1 VSASGRLVV
10 CPTPIGNLEDVTLRV
25 LAALRSADVI
35 ACEDT
40 RHTRKLLDRYGVTAP
55 LVSYHEH
62 NERER
67 AAELVPRMRRGAVV
81 ALVSDA
87 GMPLVSDPGFI
98 LVQAC
103 IAAGLSVEV
112 LPGPSSALAA
122 LVASGLPSERWRFV
136 GFLPRKRGELER
148 LLIGTPETLVA
159 FEAPARLLATLA
171 LLAERDGG
179 RAVAVC
185 RELTKLHEEVRRGS
199 AAELAAHYER
209 EPPRGEVVLVVAAA
223 PAGSQEGDA
232 AERALAAL
240 GALVEAGARAR
251 PAAKVVSELTG
262 VAANRLYRALTEGA
276 AAERA
281 RTRR

>member
-1 VSASGRLVV
+1 MNGRLIV

-25 LAALRSADVI
+25 LSAMRSADLV

-55 LVSYHEH
+55 LISYHEH

-67 AAELVPRMRRGAVV
+67 AGELVAKMRKGSVV

-87 GMPLVSDPGFI
+87 GMPLVSDPGFV

-136 GFLPRKRGELER
+136 GFLPRKKGELER
-148 LLIGTPETLVA
+148 TLMGTPETLVA
-159 FEAPARLLATLA
+159 FEAPQRLLATLK
-171 LLAERDGG
+171 LLAGVDPQRP
-179 RAVAVC
+179 VAVC

-199 AAELAAHYER
+199 AIELAAHYER
-209 EPPRGEVVLVVAAA
+209 EPPRGEVVLVVGAAA
-223 PAGSQEGDA
+223 PGAGLPDA
-232 AERALAAL
+232 QERAVTAL
-240 GALVEAGARAR
+240 RALVEAGARAR
-251 PAAKVVSELTG
+251 PAAKALSELTG
-262 VAANRLYRALTEGA
+262 VPANRLYRALTET
-276 AAERA
+276 AE
-281 RTRR
+281 